1 MEEILPDE
9 KKAEKQRIAKNQAK
23 AEADRK
29 KEYFKLLSQ
38 DSSFKKYILEDII
51 NTEIK
56 NHTSIGDDILE
67 MVKLSPEEVKALLV
81 AKTGAVKAV
90 KVIKDKILCNF

>member
-1 MEEILPDE
+1 
-9 KKAEKQRIAKNQAK
+9 
-23 AEADRK
+23 
-29 KEYFKLLSQ
+29 
-38 DSSFKKYILEDII
+38 
-51 NTEIK
+51 
-56 NHTSIGDDILE
+56 